1 MEKEVFLRKYEEV
14 YKDLYR
20 YALFA
25 LGHPQDAEDAV
36 SEAVM
41 DAYKGKDGL
50 KNPEAFRGWIFRIL
64 SRKCKAKR
72 KEYATKKVLPLDASV
87 EEGGSLEERQSF
99 EDWNFGSSMEESE
112 RVLLRQMFLSL
123 NEEERSIIGLHIFGG
138 YTSKEI
144 GKILG
149 LLPATV
155 RSKEHRGLEKLKKE
169 ITVYT

>member
-72 KEYATKKVLPLDASV
+72 KEYATKKASAGTLTFSSACSVLSASV
-87 EEGGSLEERQSF
+87 SSS
-99 EDWNFGSSMEESE
+99 GSSGNGDKDE
-112 RVLLRQMFLSL
+112 VLFQAVNYVYHAYYNRKRRQ
-123 NEEERSIIGLHIFGG
+123 NQGG
-138 YTSKEI
+138 AGGNSS
-144 GKILG
+144 
-149 LLPATV
+149 P
-155 RSKEHRGLEKLKKE
+155 
-169 ITVYT
+169 